1 MLDMPSSLVYKYETK
16 PQSDMSETDGVSL
29 PQPSNTSAL
38 MSRLQAFLPQMKEAN
53 QGVFEVIVPY
63 EPCRALFSFFRF
75 LLV

>member
-1 MLDMPSSLVYKYETK
+1 MLDMPSSLVHTSETK
-16 PQSDMSETDGVSL
+16 PESDMSESDAVSL
-29 PQPSNTSAL
+29 PHPSKTSAL

-63 EPCRALFSFFRF
+63 EACRALFSFFRF